1 MKIVTLELTEQQKK
15 QLKELQNNGSGLLRE
30 RSLAILHCAEGR
42 KITWIAHALNRQI
55 LTIRTWIARFREAGV
70 QGLERNYS
78 PGRPSVRTVA
88 FRPKVEEY
96 LSKTPRTYGWHE
108 DLWHMSL
115 LKSQLKKDTGKE
127 ISTSTL
133 ERLLK
138 DCGYSYKRP
147 RKGVPASAPSK
158 EEKLTQIQRI
168 AREILELNKNSDVE
182 VMFVDES
189 HFSTEPYVI
198 RGWYRKGEDFFPRDK
213 PQKGI
218 RIGFWRIQTS
228 DKIILLEECKQ
239 KR

>member
-1 MKIVTLELTEQQKK
+1 MKIVTLELTAEQRK
-15 QLKELQNNGSGLLRE
+15 QLKDLQNNGSGLMRE

-42 KITWIAHALNRQI
+42 RITWIAHALNRQV

-70 QGLERNYS
+70 SGLNRSYS
-78 PGRPSVRTVA
+78 PGRPSVRETE

-96 LSKTPRTYGWHE
+96 LSSSPRSYGWYE
-108 DLWHMSL
+108 DLWSMTL
-115 LKSQLKKDTGKE
+115 IKQQLQKDTGKNVS
-127 ISTSTL
+127 ISTL

-147 RKGVPASAPSK
+147 RKGVPSTAPSK
-158 EEKLTQIQRI
+158 DEKLARVQEI
-168 AREILELNKNSDVE
+168 ARDILSMSKSSDVE

-198 RGWYRKGEDFFPRDK
+198 RGWHRKGEDFFPRDE
-213 PQKGI
+213 PQTGI
-218 RIGFWRIQTS
+218 RVGFWRIQTS
-228 DKIILLEECKQ
+228 DKVILLEKREQ